1 MTRITRLKCISAG
14 MMIFC
19 FLLIGTAFAEKAN
32 PQTKATYTISG
43 ITLDQTADGL
53 QLVIQGRTPPT
64 YTMYELFDPLRIV
77 LDIADA
83 KLVDS
88 SALPV
93 NLPQGPVQDIKNI
106 ALTDQDPAIA
116 RLEIYL
122 SGDPAYTIER
132 KGNNIVVSFAKT
144 MPLPPQLEQAA
155 PETTEAAPQQS
166 ATIASPTTHPASQ
179 LQDIEIDTTNPAE
192 TRVFIK
198 TDGPITDFK
207 KAHLVK
213 GGGRPARM
221 YIDLANV
228 ALPRGNTLQHTVGT
242 ALGKIRAAQRNS
254 AVRIVFDSGLK
265 DLFTYELENRA
276 DGLLVKIAEP
286 SAPVAAPIVAGL
298 INQPASKQSATKKQ
312 GAAKKIE
319 SRQGEA
325 KTLPSPSEPE
335 PSLSAEV
342 APPEVIAAAAPEAIT
357 QELIVPKFS
366 SAKVKPKNI
375 AAKPFPASKADK
387 ADKSAPPAQK
397 VSAKTS
403 KADSFAFAG
412 YEKQKITVDF
422 FKIDLHN
429 VFRLF
434 GEISG
439 QNIVVDEE
447 VKGTLTLALN
457 DIPWDF
463 ALDIIL
469 NLKDLQKEE
478 RFNTI
483 VISPK
488 SKQFQW
494 PKAATEAVAVKGGE
508 NLEAISV
515 KQRLETPKGVIE
527 AKALIQQATAAEKS
541 NQYEKALALY
551 EAAFSSWPENAGLAS
566 RISSLCLTQLGM
578 SAKAVHYAKATLTL
592 EPANAG
598 AALQAAIGSAN
609 MKKTEAAKA
618 YFDLAISGET
628 PPSEA
633 LISYASF
640 AEEYQSYNGA
650 LALLARHEALFGDT
664 LDTLVAKARIL
675 DKLGHSAQAVA
686 AYNAVLLSGY
696 TVPEDLQ
703 QFIKGR
709 IAAAN

>member
-1 MTRITRLKCISAG
+1 MTPVITRLKCISAG
-14 MMIFC
+14 LMIFC
-19 FLLIGTAFAEKAN
+19 FLVTGTTFAQKTGS
-32 PQTKATYTISG
+32 QTKAAYTISG

-53 QLVIQGRTPPT
+53 QLVVQGGTPPT

-83 KLVDS
+83 RLLDS
-88 SALPV
+88 TAIPV
-93 NLPQGPVQDIKNI
+93 NLPQGPVQEIKNI

-122 SGDPAYTIER
+122 SDDPAYTSER

-144 MPLPPQLEQAA
+144 MPLAAHIEQAA
-155 PETTEAAPQQS
+155 TEPEQQPAPAVSPQS
-166 ATIASPTTHPASQ
+166 HPASM
-179 LQDIEIDTTNPAE
+179 LEDIEIDTTNPAE

-198 TDGPITDFK
+198 TNGPITDFQ

-213 GGGRPARM
+213 RGALPARM
-221 YIDLANV
+221 YIDIANV
-228 ALPRGNTLQHTVGT
+228 VLPGKMLQHTIGT

-265 DLFTYELENRA
+265 ELFTYELENRP

-286 SAPVAAPIVAGL
+286 SAPMAAPVVAGIMKHSAPPNTTEARQPETKML
-298 INQPASKQSATKKQ
+298 PAQPQPAH
-312 GAAKKIE
+312 
-319 SRQGEA
+319 
-325 KTLPSPSEPE
+325 
-335 PSLSAEV
+335 SLSAAEL
-342 APPEVIAAAAPEAIT
+342 APPAASAPAAPVQEAIAP
-357 QELIVPKFS
+357 ELIVPKFAS
-366 SAKVKPKNI
+366 TAKAKPKSV
-375 AAKPFPASKADK
+375 AAKPSPEPKTAKGTA
-387 ADKSAPPAQK
+387 SAPSQK
-397 VSAKTS
+397 ASEKTA

-439 QNIVVDEE
+439 QNIVVDEG
-447 VKGTLTLALN
+447 VSGTLTLALN

-469 NLKDLQKEE
+469 NLKELQKEE

-488 SKQFQW
+488 TKQFQW
-494 PKAATEAVAVKGGE
+494 PKAATEAVSIKGGE
-508 NLEAISV
+508 KIEALSV
-515 KQRLETPKGVIE
+515 KQRLETPKGVVE
-527 AKALIQQATAAEKS
+527 AKSLIQQATAAEKS
-541 NQYEKALALY
+541 GQLEKALSLY
-551 EAAFSSWPENAGLAS
+551 ESAFNNWPENAQLAS
-566 RISSLCLTQLGM
+566 RIASLCLTQLGLN
-578 SAKAVHYAKATLTL
+578 AKAVHYAKATLTL
-592 EPANAG
+592 EPANAE

-609 MKKTEAAKA
+609 MKKTEAAKT

-650 LALLARHEALFGDT
+650 LALLDRHEALFGDT

-675 DKLGHSAQAVA
+675 DKLGHSAQAAA

-696 TVPEDLQ
+696 AVPEDLR

>member
-1 MTRITRLKCISAG
+1 MTPLITRLKWISAG
-14 MMIFC
+14 LMIFC
-19 FLLIGTAFAEKAN
+19 LLVSETTFAQKPVSTAKA
-32 PQTKATYTISG
+32 AYTISG

-53 QLVIQGRTPPT
+53 QLVVQGRTPPT

-88 SALPV
+88 AVIPV
-93 NLPQGPVQDIKNI
+93 NLPLGPVQDIKNI
-106 ALTDQDPAIA
+106 ALVDQEPAIA

-122 SGDPAYTIER
+122 SDDPAYTIER
-132 KGNNIVVSFAKT
+132 KGNNIVVSFAKA
-144 MPLPPQLEQAA
+144 MPLPPQLTQTAPAEIETEPQPVAA
-155 PETTEAAPQQS
+155 ISRPS
-166 ATIASPTTHPASQ
+166 THPASL
-179 LQDIEIDTTNPAE
+179 LQDIEIDTTNPSE
-192 TRVFIK
+192 TQVFIK
-198 TDGPITDFK
+198 TNGPIANFQ

-213 GGGRPARM
+213 SGGLPARM
-221 YIDLANV
+221 YIDIANV
-228 ALPRGNTLQHTVGT
+228 ALPRGSALQHTVGT
-242 ALGKIRAAQRNS
+242 ALAKIRAAQRNS
-254 AVRIVFDSGLK
+254 TVRIVFDSGLK
-265 DLFTYELENRA
+265 GLFTYDIENRP

-286 SAPVAAPIVAGL
+286 SASVASPVVAG
-298 INQPASKQSATKKQ
+298 IIKQDT
-312 GAAKKIE
+312 AKK
-319 SRQGEA
+319 SAPRQREA
-325 KTLPSPSEPE
+325 KMPPSQPE
-335 PSLSAEV
+335 QTAPSLPVEAALPEV
-342 APPEVIAAAAPEAIT
+342 TPAPAPEVIAP
-357 QELIVPKFS
+357 ELIIPKFS
-366 SAKVKPKNI
+366 STIKAKPKTAAASPSQEPK
-375 AAKPFPASKADK
+375 AAKAA
-387 ADKSAPPAQK
+387 PAQK
-397 VSAKTS
+397 ASEKTS

-439 QNIVVDEE
+439 QNIVVDEG
-447 VKGTLTLALN
+447 VTGTLTLALN

-469 NLKDLQKEE
+469 NLKELQKEE

-488 SKQFQW
+488 AKQFQW

-508 NLEAISV
+508 RIEAISV
-515 KQRLETPKGVIE
+515 KQRLETPKGIVE
-527 AKALIQQATAAEKS
+527 AKTLIQQANTAEKS
-541 NQYEKALALY
+541 GQLEKALSLY
-551 EAAFSSWPENAGLAS
+551 EAAFNNWPENAQLAS
-566 RISSLCLTQLGM
+566 RIASLCLTQLGM
-578 SAKAVHYAKATLTL
+578 NAKAVHYAKATLTL

-618 YFDLAISGET
+618 YFDLAINGET
-628 PPSEA
+628 PSSEA

-650 LALLARHEALFGDT
+650 LALLSRHEALFGDT

-696 TVPEDLQ
+696 TVPDDLQ

>member
-1 MTRITRLKCISAG
+1 MTPLIITRLRCISAG
-14 MMIFC
+14 LMIFC
-19 FLLIGTAFAEKAN
+19 FLVTGTTFAQKTDA
-32 PQTKATYTISG
+32 QTKTAYTISG

-53 QLVIQGRTPPT
+53 QLIVQGKTPPT

-83 KLVDS
+83 KLLDS
-88 SALPV
+88 TVIPV

-106 ALTDQDPAIA
+106 VLADQEPAIA

-122 SGDPAYTIER
+122 ADDPAYTIER

-144 MPLPPQLEQAA
+144 MPLPPQLTQAA
-155 PETTEAAPQQS
+155 TESGAEPQPAIVAAPS
-166 ATIASPTTHPASQ
+166 ARPASM

-192 TRVFIK
+192 TQVFIK
-198 TDGPITDFK
+198 TNGPIANFQ

-213 GGGRPARM
+213 GSGRPDRM
-221 YIDLANV
+221 YIDIANL

-242 ALGKIRAAQRNS
+242 ALAKIRAGQRKS

-265 DLFTYELENRA
+265 ELFSYEVENRP

-286 SAPVAAPIVAGL
+286 SASVAAPIVAG
-298 INQPASKQSATKKQ
+298 IIKQ
-312 GAAKKIE
+312 GAAQKTE
-319 SRQGEA
+319 PLPAEA
-325 KTLPSPSEPE
+325 QMLPSQPAPA
-335 PSLSAEV
+335 PSLPVEA
-342 APPEVIAAAAPEAIT
+342 ALPEATATPAPEAIAP
-357 QELIVPKFS
+357 ELIVPKF
-366 SAKVKPKNI
+366 AGVPAKPKTV
-375 AAKPFPASKADK
+375 ATK
-387 ADKSAPPAQK
+387 PAQEPK
-397 VSAKTS
+397 TAKAAAPAPAKKDSEKTS

-439 QNIVVDEE
+439 QNIVVDEG
-447 VKGTLTLALN
+447 VTGTLTLALN

-469 NLKDLQKEE
+469 NLKELQKEE

-508 NLEAISV
+508 RIEAISV

-527 AKALIQQATAAEKS
+527 AKTLIQQATAAEKS
-541 NQYEKALALY
+541 GQLEKALALY
-551 EAAFSSWPENAGLAS
+551 ESAFSNWPENAQLAS
-566 RISSLCLTQLGM
+566 RIASLCLTQLGLN
-578 SAKAVHYAKATLTL
+578 AKAVHYAKATLTL

-650 LALLARHEALFGDT
+650 LALLARHEALYGDT

-675 DKLGHSAQAVA
+675 DKLGHSAQAVV

-696 TVPEDLQ
+696 MVPEDLQ

>member
-1 MTRITRLKCISAG
+1 MTPLITRLKCISAG
-14 MMIFC
+14 LMIFC
-19 FLLIGTAFAEKAN
+19 FLLTGTTFAQKAAS
-32 PQTKATYTISG
+32 QTKPTYTISG

-83 KLVDS
+83 KLLDS
-88 SALPV
+88 TAIPV

-106 ALTDQDPAIA
+106 ALTDQEPAIA

-122 SGDPAYTIER
+122 SDDPAYTIER
-132 KGNNIVVSFAKT
+132 KGNNIVVCFAKT
-144 MPLPPQLEQAA
+144 MPTPPQLV
-155 PETTEAAPQQS
+155 EAATEPEAEQQPAS
-166 ATIASPTTHPASQ
+166 APIVSPAAHPASL

-192 TRVFIK
+192 TRVFIQ
-198 TDGPITDFK
+198 TNGPIAKFQ
-207 KAHLVK
+207 KAHLAK
-213 GGGRPARM
+213 SGGLPARM
-221 YIDLANV
+221 YIDIANV
-228 ALPRGNTLQHTVGT
+228 ALPGKMLQHTVGT
-242 ALGKIRAAQRNS
+242 ALAKIRAAQRNS
-254 AVRIVFDSGLK
+254 TVRIVFDSGLK
-265 DLFTYELENRA
+265 ELFTYEVENRP

-286 SAPVAAPIVAGL
+286 SASMAQPIVAGL
-298 INQPASKQSATKKQ
+298 LKQSA
-312 GAAKKIE
+312 AKKPE
-319 SRQGEA
+319 PRQQDA
-325 KTLPSPSEPE
+325 KMLPPQPEPE
-335 PSLSAEV
+335 PSLPVEV
-342 APPEVIAAAAPEAIT
+342 AAPPEEMAAPAPETIT
-357 QELIVPKFS
+357 PELIVPKFA
-366 SAKVKPKNI
+366 SAKTKPKI
-375 AAKPFPASKADK
+375 VAAKPAQEHKAAK
-387 ADKSAPPAQK
+387 TAAPSPAQK
-397 VSAKTS
+397 ASEKTS

-439 QNIVVDEE
+439 QNIVVDEG
-447 VKGTLTLALN
+447 VNGTLTLALN

-488 SKQFQW
+488 AKQFHW
-494 PKAATEAVAVKGGE
+494 PKGATDAVAVKGGE
-508 NLEAISV
+508 KLEAISV

-527 AKALIQQATAAEKS
+527 AKTLIQQATAAEKS
-541 NQYEKALALY
+541 GQLEKALSLY
-551 EAAFSSWPENAGLAS
+551 ETAFSNWPENAQLAS
-566 RISSLCLTQLGM
+566 RIASLCLTQLGLN
-578 SAKAVHYAKATLTL
+578 AKAVHYAKATLTL
-592 EPANAG
+592 EPANAE

-628 PPSEA
+628 PASEA

-640 AEEYQSYNGA
+640 AEEYQSYNAA

-675 DKLGHSAQAVA
+675 DKLGLSAQAVA

-709 IAAAN
+709 ITAAN

>member
-1 MTRITRLKCISAG
+1 MTPLIVTRLKCISAG
-14 MMIFC
+14 LMIFC
-19 FLLIGTAFAEKAN
+19 FLVTGTTFAQKNA
-32 PQTKATYTISG
+32 PQAKTAYTISG

-53 QLVIQGRTPPT
+53 QLVVQGRTPPT

-83 KLVDS
+83 RLVDS
-88 SALPV
+88 AVIPV
-93 NLPQGPVQDIKNI
+93 NLPYGPVQEIKNI
-106 ALTDQDPAIA
+106 ALTDQDSAIA

-122 SGDPAYTIER
+122 SDDPAYTIER
-132 KGNNIVVSFAKT
+132 KGNNIVVNFAKT
-144 MPLPPQLEQAA
+144 IPLPAEIAQTTTETEQQAA
-155 PETTEAAPQQS
+155 
-166 ATIASPTTHPASQ
+166 TITSPRTHPASM
-179 LQDIEIDTTNPAE
+179 LRDIEIDTTNPNE

-198 TDGPITDFK
+198 TDGPIIDFQ

-213 GGGRPARM
+213 SGGRPARM
-221 YIDLANV
+221 YIDISNV
-228 ALPRGNTLQHTVGT
+228 TLPGKMLQHTVGT
-242 ALGKIRAAQRNS
+242 ALAKLRAAQRNA

-265 DLFTYELENRA
+265 DLFTYEVENRP

-286 SAPVAAPIVAGL
+286 SASVAPPVVAGL
-298 INQPASKQSATKKQ
+298 LIKHDAPQ
-312 GAAKKIE
+312 
-319 SRQGEA
+319 
-325 KTLPSPSEPE
+325 KTAIPQQQDAQILPSPPGPA
-335 PSLSAEV
+335 PSLAQETTLPETI
-342 APPEVIAAAAPEAIT
+342 APR
-357 QELIVPKFS
+357 ELIIPKFT
-366 SAKVKPKNI
+366 SAQVKPKTV
-375 AAKPFPASKADK
+375 ASKPSQTPNK
-387 ADKSAPPAQK
+387 APAPAPAPAQK
-397 VSAKTS
+397 VSEKTN

-412 YEKQKITVDF
+412 YEEQKITVDF

-434 GEISG
+434 GDISG
-439 QNIVVDEE
+439 QNIVVDEG
-447 VKGTLTLALN
+447 VNGTLTLALN

-469 NLKDLQKEE
+469 NLKELQKEE

-483 VISPK
+483 VISQK

-494 PKAATEAVAVKGGE
+494 PKGATEAIAVTGGE
-508 NLEAISV
+508 KIEAISV
-515 KQRLETPKGVIE
+515 KQRLETPKGIVE
-527 AKALIQQATAAEKS
+527 AKTLILQATAAEK
-541 NQYEKALALY
+541 NGQPGKALSLY
-551 EAAFSSWPENAGLAS
+551 EAAFSNWPENAELAS
-566 RISSLCLTQLGM
+566 RIAWLCLTQLGM
-578 SAKAVHYAKATLTL
+578 NAKAVHYAKATLTL

-618 YFDLAISGET
+618 YFDLAISGDA
-628 PPSEA
+628 PASEA

-686 AYNAVLLSGY
+686 AYDAVLLSGY

>member
-1 MTRITRLKCISAG
+1 MTPLITRLKCISAG
-14 MMIFC
+14 LMIFC
-19 FLLIGTAFAEKAN
+19 FLVTGTAFAQKAAS
-32 PQTKATYTISG
+32 QTKATYTISG

-53 QLVIQGRTPPT
+53 QLVVQGKTPPT

-83 KLVDS
+83 KLLDS
-88 SALPV
+88 TAIPV
-93 NLPQGPVQDIKNI
+93 NLPQGPVQDIKNVS
-106 ALTDQDPAIA
+106 LTDQEPAIA

-122 SGDPAYTIER
+122 SDDPAYTIER

-144 MPLPPQLEQAA
+144 MPLPPQLAQAA
-155 PETTEAAPQQS
+155 TEVKQPS
-166 ATIASPTTHPASQ
+166 TATASTLARPASL
-179 LQDIEIDTTNPAE
+179 LQDIEIDTTTPAE

-198 TDGPITDFK
+198 TNGPIANFQ
-207 KAHLVK
+207 KAHIVK
-213 GGGRPARM
+213 GAGLPARM
-221 YIDLANV
+221 YIDIANV
-228 ALPRGNTLQHTVGT
+228 ALPGKMLQHTVGT
-242 ALGKIRAAQRNS
+242 ALAKIRAAQRNS
-254 AVRIVFDSGLK
+254 AVRIVFDSGQK
-265 DLFTYELENRA
+265 DLFTYELENRP

-286 SAPVAAPIVAGL
+286 SAAVGAPIVAGL
-298 INQPASKQSATKKQ
+298 LKQ
-312 GAAKKIE
+312 GMAKKPE
-319 SRQGEA
+319 PRQREA
-325 KTLPSPSEPE
+325 KMLPSQHEPP
-335 PSLSAEV
+335 PSLPVE
-342 APPEVIAAAAPEAIT
+342 IARPEAPVVIPAPDAIP
-357 QELIVPKFS
+357 QELIVPKLN
-366 SAKVKPKNI
+366 SATAKPKTVATKATLEPKTAK
-375 AAKPFPASKADK
+375 AATPS
-387 ADKSAPPAQK
+387 PAQK
-397 VSAKTS
+397 ASEKTS

-439 QNIVVDEE
+439 QNIVVDEG
-447 VKGTLTLALN
+447 VTGTLTLALN

-488 SKQFQW
+488 AKQFHW
-494 PKAATEAVAVKGGE
+494 PKGATDAIAVKGGE
-508 NLEAISV
+508 KIEALSV
-515 KQRLETPKGVIE
+515 KQRLETPKGVVE
-527 AKALIQQATAAEKS
+527 AKTLIQQANAAEK
-541 NQYEKALALY
+541 NGQLEKALSLY
-551 EAAFSSWPENAGLAS
+551 ESAFNNWPENAQLAS
-566 RISSLCLTQLGM
+566 RIASFCLTQLGM
-578 SAKAVHYAKATLTL
+578 NAKAVHYAKATLTL
-592 EPANAG
+592 EPANSG

-618 YFDLAISGET
+618 YFDLAVSGET
-628 PPSEA
+628 PASEA

-650 LALLARHEALFGDT
+650 LTLLARHESLFGDT

-675 DKLGHSAQAVA
+675 DKLGHSAQAVT

-709 IAAAN
+709 ITAAN

>member
-1 MTRITRLKCISAG
+1 MTPVITRLKCISAG
-14 MMIFC
+14 LMIFC
-19 FLLIGTAFAEKAN
+19 FLVTGTTFAQKTGS
-32 PQTKATYTISG
+32 QTKAAYTISG

-53 QLVIQGRTPPT
+53 QLVVQGGTPPT

-83 KLVDS
+83 RLLDS
-88 SALPV
+88 TAIPV
-93 NLPQGPVQDIKNI
+93 NLPQGPVQEIKNI

-122 SGDPAYTIER
+122 SDDPAYTIER

-144 MPLPPQLEQAA
+144 MPLAAHIEQAA
-155 PETTEAAPQQS
+155 TEPEQQPAPAVSPQS
-166 ATIASPTTHPASQ
+166 HPASM
-179 LQDIEIDTTNPAE
+179 LEDIEIDTTNPAE

-198 TDGPITDFK
+198 TNGPITDFQ

-213 GGGRPARM
+213 RGALPARM
-221 YIDLANV
+221 YIDIANV
-228 ALPRGNTLQHTVGT
+228 VLPGKMLQHTVGT

-265 DLFTYELENRA
+265 ELFTYELENRP

-286 SAPVAAPIVAGL
+286 SAPMAAPVVAGIMKHSAPPNTTEARQPETKML
-298 INQPASKQSATKKQ
+298 PAQPQPAH
-312 GAAKKIE
+312 
-319 SRQGEA
+319 
-325 KTLPSPSEPE
+325 
-335 PSLSAEV
+335 SLSAAEL
-342 APPEVIAAAAPEAIT
+342 APPAASAPAAPVQEAIAP
-357 QELIVPKFS
+357 ELIVPKFAS
-366 SAKVKPKNI
+366 TAKAKPKSV
-375 AAKPFPASKADK
+375 AAKPSPEPKTAKGTA
-387 ADKSAPPAQK
+387 SAPSQK
-397 VSAKTS
+397 ASEKTA

-439 QNIVVDEE
+439 QNIVVDEG
-447 VKGTLTLALN
+447 VSGTLTLALN

-469 NLKDLQKEE
+469 NLKELQKEE

-488 SKQFQW
+488 TKQFHW
-494 PKAATEAVAVKGGE
+494 PKAATEAVSIKGGE
-508 NLEAISV
+508 RIEAISV
-515 KQRLETPKGVIE
+515 KQRLETPKGVVE
-527 AKALIQQATAAEKS
+527 AKTLIQQATAAEK
-541 NQYEKALALY
+541 NGQPEKALALY
-551 EAAFSSWPENAGLAS
+551 ESAFANWPENAQLAS
-566 RISSLCLTQLGM
+566 RIASLCLTQLGLN
-578 SAKAVHYAKATLTL
+578 AKAVHYAKATLTL
-592 EPANAG
+592 EPANAE

-609 MKKTEAAKA
+609 MKKTEAAKT
-618 YFDLAISGET
+618 YFDLAISGDT
-628 PPSEA
+628 PSSEA

-650 LALLARHEALFGDT
+650 LALLDRHEALFGDT

-686 AYNAVLLSGY
+686 AYNAILLSGY
-696 TVPEDLQ
+696 AVPEDLR

-709 IAAAN
+709 VAAAN

>member
-1 MTRITRLKCISAG
+1 MTPVITRLKCISAG
-14 MMIFC
+14 LMIFC
-19 FLLIGTAFAEKAN
+19 FLVTGTTFAQKSGS
-32 PQTKATYTISG
+32 QTKAAYTISG

-53 QLVIQGRTPPT
+53 QLVVHGGTPPT

-83 KLVDS
+83 RLLDS
-88 SALPV
+88 TAIPV
-93 NLPQGPVQDIKNI
+93 NLPQGPVQEIKNI

-122 SGDPAYTIER
+122 SDDPAYTIER

-144 MPLPPQLEQAA
+144 MPLPAHIEQTPAEPEQQQAPAVSPQ
-155 PETTEAAPQQS
+155 S
-166 ATIASPTTHPASQ
+166 HPASM

-198 TDGPITDFK
+198 TNGPVTDFQ

-213 GGGRPARM
+213 RGALPARM
-221 YIDLANV
+221 YIDIANV
-228 ALPRGNTLQHTVGT
+228 VLPGRMLQHTVGT

-265 DLFTYELENRA
+265 ELFTYELENRPN
-276 DGLLVKIAEP
+276 GLLVKIVEP
-286 SAPVAAPIVAGL
+286 SAPMTAPVVAG
-298 INQPASKQSATKKQ
+298 IMKH
-312 GAAKKIE
+312 
-319 SRQGEA
+319 
-325 KTLPSPSEPE
+325 SEPTKTIE
-335 PSLSAEV
+335 ARQPEAIMLPAQPEPAPSLSAAELASPV
-342 APPEVIAAAAPEAIT
+342 TSAASAPAAPLQEAIAP
-357 QELIVPKFS
+357 EMIVPKFTS
-366 SAKVKPKNI
+366 TAKAKPKSV
-375 AAKPFPASKADK
+375 AAKPSPENKTAKGA
-387 ADKSAPPAQK
+387 ASAPSQK
-397 VSAKTS
+397 ASEKTA

-439 QNIVVDEE
+439 QNIVVDEG
-447 VKGTLTLALN
+447 VSGTLTLALN

-469 NLKDLQKEE
+469 NLKELQKEE

-488 SKQFQW
+488 TKQFQW
-494 PKAATEAVAVKGGE
+494 PKAATDAVSIKGGE
-508 NLEAISV
+508 RIEAISV
-515 KQRLETPKGVIE
+515 KQRLETPKGVVE
-527 AKALIQQATAAEKS
+527 AKTLIQQATAAEK
-541 NQYEKALALY
+541 NGQPEKALALY
-551 EAAFSSWPENAGLAS
+551 ESAFANWPENAQLAS
-566 RISSLCLTQLGM
+566 RIASLCLTQLGLN
-578 SAKAVHYAKATLTL
+578 AKAVHYAKATLTL
-592 EPANAG
+592 EPANAE

-609 MKKTEAAKA
+609 MKKTEAAKT
-618 YFDLAISGET
+618 YFDLAISGDT

-650 LALLARHEALFGDT
+650 LALLDRHEALFGDT

-696 TVPEDLQ
+696 AVPEDLR

-709 IAAAN
+709 VAAAN

>member
-1 MTRITRLKCISAG
+1 MTPLITRLKCISAG
-14 MMIFC
+14 LMIFC
-19 FLLIGTAFAEKAN
+19 FLFTGTTFAQKAA
-32 PQTKATYTISG
+32 PQTKAAYTISG

-53 QLVIQGRTPPT
+53 QLIVQGKTPPT

-83 KLVDS
+83 KLLDS
-88 SALPV
+88 TAIPL

-106 ALTDQDPAIA
+106 ALTDQEPAIA

-122 SGDPAYTIER
+122 SDDPAYTIER
-132 KGNNIVVSFAKT
+132 KGNNIVVSFAKA
-144 MPLPPQLEQAA
+144 MSMPPQLMQTA
-155 PETTEAAPQQS
+155 TDTEAEQQP
-166 ATIASPTTHPASQ
+166 ATIASPTAHPASM

-192 TRVFIK
+192 TQVFIK
-198 TDGPITDFK
+198 TNGPITNFQ
-207 KAHLVK
+207 KAHLAK
-213 GGGRPARM
+213 GGGRPDRM
-221 YIDLANV
+221 YLDLANI

-242 ALGKIRAAQRNS
+242 ALAKIRAAQRNS

-265 DLFTYELENRA
+265 ELFTYELENRP
-276 DGLLVKIAEP
+276 DGLLIKIAEP
-286 SAPVAAPIVAGL
+286 SASIAAPSVAGL
-298 INQPASKQSATKKQ
+298 LKQ
-312 GAAKKIE
+312 GPAKKPGPKQ
-319 SRQGEA
+319 REA
-325 KTLPSPSEPE
+325 KMLPPLPE
-335 PSLSAEV
+335 PPPSLPVEV
-342 APPEVIAAAAPEAIT
+342 APPEEIAAPAPEAIAP
-357 QELIVPKFS
+357 ELIVPKLT
-366 SAKVKPKNI
+366 SAKAKPKTVATKPSQEPPKTAK
-375 AAKPFPASKADK
+375 AA
-387 ADKSAPPAQK
+387 APSQAQK
-397 VSAKTS
+397 ASEKTS

-439 QNIVVDEE
+439 QNIVVDEG
-447 VKGTLTLALN
+447 VTGTLTLALN

-488 SKQFQW
+488 SKQFNW
-494 PKAATEAVAVKGGE
+494 PKGATDAIAVKGGE
-508 NLEAISV
+508 KLEAISV

-527 AKALIQQATAAEKS
+527 AKTLIQQATAAEK
-541 NQYEKALALY
+541 NGQLEKALSLY
-551 EAAFSSWPENAGLAS
+551 ESAFNNWPENAQLAS
-566 RISSLCLTQLGM
+566 RIASLCLTQLGLN
-578 SAKAVHYAKATLTL
+578 AKAVHYAKATLTL

-618 YFDLAISGET
+618 YFDLAVSGDT
-628 PPSEA
+628 PASEA

-650 LALLARHEALFGDT
+650 LTLLTRHEALFGDT

-675 DKLGHSAQAVA
+675 DKLGHSAQAVT

-696 TVPEDLQ
+696 AVPEDLQ

>member
-1 MTRITRLKCISAG
+1 MTPLITRLKCISAG
-14 MMIFC
+14 LMIFC
-19 FLLIGTAFAEKAN
+19 FLLSGTTFAQKTAS
-32 PQTKATYTISG
+32 QTKATYTISG
-43 ITLDQTADGL
+43 ITMDKTADGL
-53 QLVIQGRTPPT
+53 QLVVQGRTPPT

-88 SALPV
+88 AVLPT
-93 NLPQGPVQDIKNI
+93 NLPQGPVQNIKNI
-106 ALTDQDPAIA
+106 ALTDQEPAIA

-122 SGDPAYTIER
+122 SDDPAYTIER

-144 MPLPPQLEQAA
+144 MPLPPQLSQTA
-155 PETTEAAPQQS
+155 TEAEPQPV
-166 ATIASPTTHPASQ
+166 AAIANPSVHPASQ
-179 LQDIEIDTTNPAE
+179 LQDIEIDTTNLAE

-198 TDGPITDFK
+198 TNGPIANFK

-213 GGGRPARM
+213 GGGLPARM
-221 YIDLANV
+221 YIDIANV
-228 ALPRGNTLQHTVGT
+228 ALPGKMLQHTVGT
-242 ALGKIRAAQRNS
+242 ALAKIRAAQHNS

-265 DLFTYELENRA
+265 ELFSYEVENKP
-276 DGLLVKIAEP
+276 DGMLIKIAEP
-286 SAPVAAPIVAGL
+286 SASIAAPNVAGL
-298 INQPASKQSATKKQ
+298 IKQSPAKKTEPQQHEDRMLPSQPEPASS
-312 GAAKKIE
+312 
-319 SRQGEA
+319 
-325 KTLPSPSEPE
+325 LPANPALPE
-335 PSLSAEV
+335 TTT
-342 APPEVIAAAAPEAIT
+342 AAAEAIMP
-357 QELIVPKFS
+357 ELIVPKLTS
-366 SAKVKPKNI
+366 TKAKPKTI
-375 AAKPFPASKADK
+375 VPKPLQAPKTAKAATPTSTQKANE
-387 ADKSAPPAQK
+387 
-397 VSAKTS
+397 KTS

-439 QNIVVDEE
+439 QNIVVDEG
-447 VKGTLTLALN
+447 VTGTLTLALN

-488 SKQFQW
+488 SKQFNW
-494 PKAATEAVAVKGGE
+494 PKGATDAIAVKGGE
-508 NLEAISV
+508 RLEAISV
-515 KQRLETPKGVIE
+515 KQRMETPKGVIE
-527 AKALIQQATAAEKS
+527 AKTLIQQATAAEKIG
-541 NQYEKALALY
+541 QLEKALSLY
-551 EAAFSSWPENAGLAS
+551 ETAFSNWPENSQLAS
-566 RISSLCLTQLGM
+566 RIASLCLTQLGM
-578 SAKAVHYAKATLTL
+578 NAKAVHYAKAALTL

-618 YFDLAISGET
+618 YFDLAVSGEM
-628 PPSEA
+628 PASEA

-675 DKLGHSAQAVA
+675 DKLGHSAQAVT
-686 AYNAVLLSGY
+686 AYTAVLLSGY
-696 TVPEDLQ
+696 TVPDDLQ

>member
-1 MTRITRLKCISAG
+1 MTPLITRLKWISAG
-14 MMIFC
+14 LMIFC
-19 FLLIGTAFAEKAN
+19 FVVTGPTFAQKHTSTAKA
-32 PQTKATYTISG
+32 AYTISG
-43 ITLDQTADGL
+43 ITLDQTAGGL
-53 QLVIQGRTPPT
+53 QLVVQGKTPPT

-83 KLVDS
+83 KLLDS
-88 SALPV
+88 AVIPV

-106 ALTDQDPAIA
+106 ALADQEPAIA

-122 SGDPAYTIER
+122 SDDPAYTIER

-144 MPLPPQLEQAA
+144 MSLPPQLTQAA
-155 PETTEAAPQQS
+155 TEAETTEPQPPLAE
-166 ATIASPTTHPASQ
+166 ATVVSHPSTHPASL
-179 LQDIEIDTTNPAE
+179 LQDIEIDTTNPSE
-192 TRVFIK
+192 TQVFIK
-198 TDGPITDFK
+198 TNGPITNYQ

-213 GGGRPARM
+213 SGGLPARM
-221 YIDLANV
+221 YIDIANV
-228 ALPRGNTLQHTVGT
+228 ALPRGSALQHTVGT
-242 ALGKIRAAQRNS
+242 ALAKIRAAQRNS
-254 AVRIVFDSGLK
+254 TVRIVFDSGLK
-265 DLFTYELENRA
+265 QLFTYEVENKP

-286 SAPVAAPIVAGL
+286 SASIASPAVAG
-298 INQPASKQSATKKQ
+298 IIKQD
-312 GAAKKIE
+312 AAKK
-319 SRQGEA
+319 SAPPQREA
-325 KTLPSPSEPE
+325 KMVPSQPEQTASSLPPVEAALP
-335 PSLSAEV
+335 EV
-342 APPEVIAAAAPEAIT
+342 APAPAPEVIAT
-357 QELIVPKFS
+357 ELIIPKFS
-366 SAKVKPKNI
+366 SAIKAKPKTAAAGPSQEPK
-375 AAKPFPASKADK
+375 AAKAAAPQ
-387 ADKSAPPAQK
+387 KSSEKPN
-397 VSAKTS
+397 

-439 QNIVVDEE
+439 QNIVVDEG
-447 VKGTLTLALN
+447 VTGTLTLALN

-469 NLKDLQKEE
+469 NLKELQKEE

-488 SKQFQW
+488 AKQFQW

-508 NLEAISV
+508 KIEAISV
-515 KQRLETPKGVIE
+515 KQRIETPKGVVE
-527 AKALIQQATAAEKS
+527 AKALIQQANAAEK
-541 NQYEKALALY
+541 NGQIEKALSLY
-551 EAAFSSWPENAGLAS
+551 EAAFNNWPENAQLAS
-566 RISSLCLTQLGM
+566 RIASLCLTQLGM
-578 SAKAVHYAKATLTL
+578 NAKAVHYAKATLTL

-598 AALQAAIGSAN
+598 SALQAAIGSAN

-618 YFDLAISGET
+618 YFDLAINGET
-628 PPSEA
+628 PSSEA
-633 LISYASF
+633 LISYAAF

-696 TVPEDLQ
+696 TVPDDLQ

-709 IAAAN
+709 ITAAN

>member
-1 MTRITRLKCISAG
+1 MTPLITRLKCISAG
-14 MMIFC
+14 LMIFC
-19 FLLIGTAFAEKAN
+19 FLVTGTTFAQKTASPSQAKA
-32 PQTKATYTISG
+32 AYTISG

-53 QLVIQGRTPPT
+53 QLVVQGRTPPT

-83 KLVDS
+83 RLVDS
-88 SALPV
+88 AAIPV

-106 ALTDQDPAIA
+106 ALTDQEPAIA

-122 SGDPAYTIER
+122 SDDPAYTIER

-144 MPLPPQLEQAA
+144 MPLPPQLVQTATE
-155 PETTEAAPQQS
+155 TEAEQQP
-166 ATIASPTTHPASQ
+166 ATIASPPARPASL

-198 TDGPITDFK
+198 TNGPITDFK

-221 YIDLANV
+221 YIDIANI
-228 ALPRGNTLQHTVGT
+228 ALPGKMLQHTVGT
-242 ALGKIRAAQRNS
+242 ALAKIRAAQRKS
-254 AVRIVFDSGLK
+254 AVRIVFDSGLNE
-265 DLFTYELENRA
+265 LFPYEVENRP
-276 DGLLVKIAEP
+276 DGLLIKIAESS
-286 SAPVAAPIVAGL
+286 SATAPIVAGL
-298 INQPASKQSATKKQ
+298 VP
-312 GAAKKIE
+312 
-319 SRQGEA
+319 QGEPKMPPPVA
-325 KTLPSPSEPE
+325 TASPEIPE
-335 PSLSAEV
+335 GAMV
-342 APPEVIAAAAPEAIT
+342 ATAPPA
-357 QELIVPKFS
+357 ELIVPKLS
-366 SAKVKPKNI
+366 SAKPK
-375 AAKPFPASKADK
+375 AKPAPEKAPAPKA
-387 ADKSAPPAQK
+387 SAPAAASAPAK
-397 VSAKTS
+397 KSPE
-403 KADSFAFAG
+403 KAQSDSLGFAG

-439 QNIVVDEE
+439 QNIVVDEG
-447 VKGTLTLALN
+447 VSGTLTLALN

-469 NLKDLQKEE
+469 NLKELQKEE

-488 SKQFQW
+488 SKQFHW
-494 PKAATEAVAVKGGE
+494 PKAATDAVAFKGGE
-508 NLEAISV
+508 KLEAISV
-515 KQRLETPKGVIE
+515 KQRLETPKGVVE
-527 AKALIQQATAAEKS
+527 AKTLIQQATAAEKS
-541 NQYEKALALY
+541 GQLEKALSLY
-551 EAAFSSWPENAGLAS
+551 ESAFSLWPDNAQLAS
-566 RISSLCLTQLGM
+566 RIASLCLTQLGM
-578 SAKAVHYAKATLTL
+578 NAKAVHYAKATLTL

-618 YFDLAISGET
+618 YFDLAVSGET

-650 LALLARHEALFGDT
+650 LSLLARHETLFGDT

>member
-1 MTRITRLKCISAG
+1 MTPLITRLKCISAG
-14 MMIFC
+14 LMIFC
-19 FLLIGTAFAEKAN
+19 FLLTGTTFAQKAA
-32 PQTKATYTISG
+32 PQTKAAYTISG

-53 QLVIQGRTPPT
+53 QLIVQGKTPPT

-83 KLVDS
+83 KLLDS
-88 SALPV
+88 TAIPL
-93 NLPQGPVQDIKNI
+93 NLPQGPVQEIKNI
-106 ALTDQDPAIA
+106 ALTDQEPAIA

-122 SGDPAYTIER
+122 AGDPAYTIER

-144 MPLPPQLEQAA
+144 MSMPPQLMQAA
-155 PETTEAAPQQS
+155 TETEAEPQP
-166 ATIASPTTHPASQ
+166 ATIASPSAHPATM

-192 TRVFIK
+192 TQVFIK
-198 TDGPITDFK
+198 TNGPITNFQ
-207 KAHLVK
+207 KAHLAK
-213 GGGRPARM
+213 GGGRPDRM
-221 YIDLANV
+221 YLDLANI

-242 ALGKIRAAQRNS
+242 ALAKIRAAQRNS

-265 DLFTYELENRA
+265 ELFTYEVENRP
-276 DGLLVKIAEP
+276 DGLLIKIAEP
-286 SAPVAAPIVAGL
+286 SASIAAPSVAGL
-298 INQPASKQSATKKQ
+298 LKQGPAKKPESKQ
-312 GAAKKIE
+312 
-319 SRQGEA
+319 REA
-325 KTLPSPSEPE
+325 IMLPPLPE
-335 PSLSAEV
+335 PPPSLPVEI
-342 APPEVIAAAAPEAIT
+342 APPEEIAAPAPEALAP
-357 QELIVPKFS
+357 ELIVPKLTSTKAKPKTIATKLVPDPPKTAKAVASS
-366 SAKVKPKNI
+366 SAQK
-375 AAKPFPASKADK
+375 ASE
-387 ADKSAPPAQK
+387 
-397 VSAKTS
+397 KTS

-439 QNIVVDEE
+439 QNIVVDEG
-447 VKGTLTLALN
+447 VTGTLTLALN

-488 SKQFQW
+488 SKQFHW
-494 PKAATEAVAVKGGE
+494 PKGATDAIAVKGGD
-508 NLEAISV
+508 AISV

-527 AKALIQQATAAEKS
+527 AKTLIQQATAAEKS
-541 NQYEKALALY
+541 GQLEKALSLY
-551 EAAFSSWPENAGLAS
+551 ESAFNNWPENAQLAS
-566 RISSLCLTQLGM
+566 RIASLCLTQLGLN
-578 SAKAVHYAKATLTL
+578 AKAVHYAKATLTL
-592 EPANAG
+592 EPANSG

-618 YFDLAISGET
+618 YFDLAVSGET
-628 PPSEA
+628 PASEA

-650 LALLARHEALFGDT
+650 LTLLARHEALFDDT

-675 DKLGHSAQAVA
+675 DKLGHSAQAVT

>member
-1 MTRITRLKCISAG
+1 MTPVITRLKCISAG
-14 MMIFC
+14 LMIFC
-19 FLLIGTAFAEKAN
+19 FLVTGTTFAQKTGS
-32 PQTKATYTISG
+32 QTKAAYTISG

-53 QLVIQGRTPPT
+53 QLVVQGGTPPT

-83 KLVDS
+83 RLLDS
-88 SALPV
+88 TAIPL
-93 NLPQGPVQDIKNI
+93 NLPQGPVQEIKNI

-122 SGDPAYTIER
+122 SDDPAYTIER
-132 KGNNIVVSFAKT
+132 KGNNIVVSFAKA
-144 MPLPPQLEQAA
+144 MPLATRIEQTATEPEQQPTPAVSPQ
-155 PETTEAAPQQS
+155 S
-166 ATIASPTTHPASQ
+166 HPASM
-179 LQDIEIDTTNPAE
+179 LEDIEIDTTNPAE

-198 TDGPITDFK
+198 TNGQITDFQ

-213 GGGRPARM
+213 RGALPARM
-221 YIDLANV
+221 YIDIANV
-228 ALPRGNTLQHTVGT
+228 VLPGRMLQHTVGT

-265 DLFTYELENRA
+265 ELFTYELENRP

-286 SAPVAAPIVAGL
+286 SAPMTAPVVAGIMKQNAPPKTTDARQL
-298 INQPASKQSATKKQ
+298 ETKMLPAQP
-312 GAAKKIE
+312 
-319 SRQGEA
+319 
-325 KTLPSPSEPE
+325 EPA
-335 PSLSAEV
+335 PSLSAAEL
-342 APPEVIAAAAPEAIT
+342 APPENSAASAPAAPLQEAIAP
-357 QELIVPKFS
+357 ELIVPKFTS
-366 SAKVKPKNI
+366 TAKAKQKSV
-375 AAKPFPASKADK
+375 AAKPSPEPKTAKGA
-387 ADKSAPPAQK
+387 ASAPSQK
-397 VSAKTS
+397 ASEKTA

-439 QNIVVDEE
+439 QNIVVDEG
-447 VKGTLTLALN
+447 VNGTLTLALN

-469 NLKDLQKEE
+469 NLKELQKEE

-488 SKQFQW
+488 TKQFQW
-494 PKAATEAVAVKGGE
+494 PKAATEAVSIKGGE
-508 NLEAISV
+508 RIEAISV
-515 KQRLETPKGVIE
+515 KQRLETPKGVVE
-527 AKALIQQATAAEKS
+527 AKTLIQQATAAEKS
-541 NQYEKALALY
+541 GQLEKALALY
-551 EAAFSSWPENAGLAS
+551 ESAFSNWPENAQLAS
-566 RISSLCLTQLGM
+566 RIASLCLTQLGLN
-578 SAKAVHYAKATLTL
+578 AKAVHYAKATLTL
-592 EPANAG
+592 EPANAE

-609 MKKTEAAKA
+609 MKKTEAAKT

-650 LALLARHEALFGDT
+650 LALLDRHEALFGDT

-696 TVPEDLQ
+696 AVPEDLRE
-703 QFIKGR
+703 FIKGR
-709 IAAAN
+709 VAAAN

>member
-1 MTRITRLKCISAG
+1 MTPLITRLKCISAG
-14 MMIFC
+14 LMIFS
-19 FLLIGTAFAEKAN
+19 FLLTGTTFAQKAA
-32 PQTKATYTISG
+32 PQTKAAYTISG

-53 QLVIQGRTPPT
+53 QLVVQGRTPPT

-83 KLVDS
+83 KLLDS
-88 SALPV
+88 TAIPL

-106 ALTDQDPAIA
+106 ALTDQEPAIA

-122 SGDPAYTIER
+122 AGDPAYTIER

-144 MPLPPQLEQAA
+144 MPLPPQLMQTATETETEQQ
-155 PETTEAAPQQS
+155 P
-166 ATIASPTTHPASQ
+166 ATIIARPAAHPASM

-192 TRVFIK
+192 TQVFIK
-198 TDGPITDFK
+198 TNGPITNFQ
-207 KAHLVK
+207 KAHLAK
-213 GGGRPARM
+213 GGGRPDRM
-221 YIDLANV
+221 YLDLANI

-242 ALGKIRAAQRNS
+242 ALAKIRAAQHNS

-265 DLFTYELENRA
+265 ELFTYEVENRP
-276 DGLLVKIAEP
+276 DGLLIKIAEP
-286 SAPVAAPIVAGL
+286 SASIAAPIVAGL
-298 INQPASKQSATKKQ
+298 LKQ
-312 GAAKKIE
+312 GPAKKPE
-319 SRQGEA
+319 PRQHEA
-325 KTLPSPSEPE
+325 KMLPQLPE
-335 PSLSAEV
+335 PPPSLPVEI
-342 APPEVIAAAAPEAIT
+342 APPEEIAAPAPEAIAP
-357 QELIVPKFS
+357 ELIVPKLT
-366 SAKVKPKNI
+366 SAVKAKPKTV
-375 AAKPFPASKADK
+375 ATKPAQEPPKTAKAT
-387 ADKSAPPAQK
+387 APSPAQK
-397 VSAKTS
+397 ASEKTS

-439 QNIVVDEE
+439 QNIVVDEG
-447 VKGTLTLALN
+447 VTGTLTLALN

-488 SKQFQW
+488 SKQFHW
-494 PKAATEAVAVKGGE
+494 PKGAADAIAVKGGE
-508 NLEAISV
+508 KLESLSV

-527 AKALIQQATAAEKS
+527 AKTLIQQATAAEKS
-541 NQYEKALALY
+541 GQLEKALSLY
-551 EAAFSSWPENAGLAS
+551 ETAFNNWPENAQLAS
-566 RISSLCLTQLGM
+566 RIASLCLTQLGLN
-578 SAKAVHYAKATLTL
+578 AKAVHYAKATLTL

-618 YFDLAISGET
+618 YFDLAVGGET
-628 PPSEA
+628 PASEA

-675 DKLGHSAQAVA
+675 DKLGHSAQAIT

>member
-1 MTRITRLKCISAG
+1 MLPLQPEPAPSLPAKV
-14 MMIFC
+14 
-19 FLLIGTAFAEKAN
+19 
-32 PQTKATYTISG
+32 
-43 ITLDQTADGL
+43 TLPEA
-53 QLVIQGRTPPT
+53 P
-64 YTMYELFDPLRIV
+64 
-77 LDIADA
+77 
-83 KLVDS
+83 
-88 SALPV
+88 
-93 NLPQGPVQDIKNI
+93 
-106 ALTDQDPAIA
+106 
-116 RLEIYL
+116 
-122 SGDPAYTIER
+122 
-132 KGNNIVVSFAKT
+132 
-144 MPLPPQLEQAA
+144 AA
-155 PETTEAAPQQS
+155 PE
-166 ATIASPTTHPASQ
+166 
-179 LQDIEIDTTNPAE
+179 
-192 TRVFIK
+192 
-198 TDGPITDFK
+198 
-207 KAHLVK
+207 
-213 GGGRPARM
+213 
-221 YIDLANV
+221 
-228 ALPRGNTLQHTVGT
+228 
-242 ALGKIRAAQRNS
+242 
-254 AVRIVFDSGLK
+254 
-265 DLFTYELENRA
+265 
-276 DGLLVKIAEP
+276 
-286 SAPVAAPIVAGL
+286 
-298 INQPASKQSATKKQ
+298 
-312 GAAKKIE
+312 
-319 SRQGEA
+319 
-325 KTLPSPSEPE
+325 
-335 PSLSAEV
+335 
-342 APPEVIAAAAPEAIT
+342 PEAIAP
-357 QELIVPKFS
+357 ELIVPNFT
-366 SAKVKPKNI
+366 SAKTKPKSV
-375 AAKPFPASKADK
+375 ATKPSQEPR
-387 ADKSAPPAQK
+387 PAQAAAPVTSQK
-397 VSAKTS
+397 SSEKTS

-439 QNIVVDEE
+439 QNIVVDEG
-447 VKGTLTLALN
+447 VNGTLTLALN

-469 NLKDLQKEE
+469 NLKELQKEE

-494 PKAATEAVAVKGGE
+494 PKAATDAIAVKGGE
-508 NLEAISV
+508 KIEAISV

-527 AKALIQQATAAEKS
+527 AKTLIQQATAAEKS
-541 NQYEKALALY
+541 GQLEKALSLY
-551 EAAFSSWPENAGLAS
+551 ETAFGNWPENAQLAS
-566 RISSLCLTQLGM
+566 RIASLCLTQLGM
-578 SAKAVHYAKATLTL
+578 NAKAVHYAKATLTL

-609 MKKTEAAKA
+609 MKKTEAAKT

-650 LALLARHEALFGDT
+650 MALLARHEALFGDT